1 MSDKVASRL
10 TAVIVE
16 DHALLRDGLTRLL
29 EDNNFTVSS
38 AVDNPED
45 FLLALEGERP
55 NVAIVDVRLPPTFID
70 EGVKAA
76 IEARGRWPGMP
87 VLILSQ
93 YVEQT
98 YAAELLADGEGGV
111 GYLLKDR
118 VAHVSEFI
126 DAVRR
131 VAGGGMALDP
141 EAVSQLMSP
150 ARGVD
155 GPFDELTSREREVLD
170 LMAQGRSNKAIAG
183 ALFVTEGAVEKHIS
197 KIFDKLD
204 LAPSGEDH
212 RRVLAVVD
220 YLQSPNT

>member
-1 MSDKVASRL
+1 MAADEVAPLRV
-10 TAVIVE
+10 AIVE
-16 DHALLRDGLTRLL
+16 DLALLRDGLTRMLT
-29 EDNNFTVSS
+29 DNDCEVVT

-45 FLLALEGERP
+45 FLKAIDADP
-55 NVAIVDVRLPPTFID
+55 PDVAIVDVRLPPTFND
-70 EGVKAA
+70 EGVRAA
-76 IEARGRWPGMP
+76 LEARQRKPGLP

-93 YVEQT
+93 YVERT
-98 YAAELLADGEGGV
+98 YAAELLADGAGGV

-118 VAHVSEFI
+118 VANVSDFV

-150 ARGVD
+150 ARGAG
-155 GPFDELTSREREVLD
+155 GPFEELTDREREVLD

-183 ALFVTEGAVEKHIS
+183 ELFVTEGAVEKHIS

-204 LAPSGEDH
+204 LPPSSDDH

-220 YLQSPNT
+220 YLQQSA

>member
-1 MSDKVASRL
+1 M
-10 TAVIVE
+10 TAMIVE

-29 EDNNFTVSS
+29 EDNDFSVIS

-45 FLLALEGERP
+45 FLTALEGTRP
-55 NVAIVDVRLPPTFID
+55 DVAIVDVRLPPTFVD
-70 EGVKAA
+70 EGVRAA
-76 IEARGRWPGMP
+76 IEARGRWKGLP

-131 VAGGGMALDP
+131 VASGGMALDP

-155 GPFDELTSREREVLD
+155 GPFAELTDREREVLD
-170 LMAQGRSNKAIAG
+170 LMAQGRSNKAIA
-183 ALFVTEGAVEKHIS
+183 AELFVTEGAVEKHIS

-204 LAPSGEDH
+204 LEPSSADH

-220 YLQSPNT
+220 YLQQPR

>member
-1 MSDKVASRL
+1 MASVSAQQL
-10 TAVIVE
+10 NVVIVE

-29 EDNNFTVSS
+29 SDNGFSVAA
-38 AVDNPED
+38 AVDDAEA
-45 FLLALEGERP
+45 FLAAVAADAP
-55 NVAIVDVRLPPTFID
+55 DVAIVDVRLPPSFTD
-70 EGVKAA
+70 EGVRAA
-76 IEARGRWPGMP
+76 IEARTRVPGLP

-93 YVEQT
+93 FVEQT

-118 VAHVSEFI
+118 VAHVDEFV

-150 ARGVD
+150 KRGS
-155 GPFDELTSREREVLD
+155 GPFAELTAREREVLD

-183 ALFVTEGAVEKHIS
+183 SLFVTEGAVEKHVS
-197 KIFDKLD
+197 KIFDKLELD
-204 LAPSGEDH
+204 QSPEDH

-220 YLQSPNT
+220 YLRQGG

>member
-1 MSDKVASRL
+1 MA
-10 TAVIVE
+10 AVPVDQTLSAIIVE
-16 DHALLRDGLTRLL
+16 DLALLRDGLTRML
-29 EDNNFTVSS
+29 EDNGVEVVA

-45 FLLALEGERP
+45 FLAAIERSRP
-55 NVAIVDVRLPPTFID
+55 DVAIVDVRLPPSFTD
-70 EGVKAA
+70 EGVRAA
-76 IEARGRWPGMP
+76 IEARERFDGLP

-118 VAHVSEFI
+118 VANVSDFL

-131 VAGGGMALDP
+131 VASGGMALDP

-155 GPFDELTSREREVLD
+155 GPFAELTVREREVLD

-183 ALFVTEGAVEKHIS
+183 ELFVTEGAVEKHIS

-220 YLQSPNT
+220 YLQQR